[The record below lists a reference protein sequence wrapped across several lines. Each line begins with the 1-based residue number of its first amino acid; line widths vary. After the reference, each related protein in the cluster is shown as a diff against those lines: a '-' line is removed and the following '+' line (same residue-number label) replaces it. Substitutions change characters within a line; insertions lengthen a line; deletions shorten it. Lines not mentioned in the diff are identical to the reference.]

1 MENNQQTDKKY
12 QNVFKAY
19 FSLFNND
26 KPDHLGTME
35 LSLQDAMS
43 LAEWITSQEGEQN
56 FRGDMVV
63 KIPVKGWN
71 KETKSGKPWIS
82 GIMSVDKPLE
92 GEKNDMPF

>member
-1 MENNQQTDKKY
+1 MENNYPTEKKY

-19 FSLFNND
+19 FSLFNNE

-43 LAEWITSQEGEQN
+43 LAEWITSQEGEEN

-71 KETKSGKPWIS
+71 KETKSG
-82 GIMSVDKPLE
+82 
-92 GEKNDMPF
+92 

>member
-1 MENNQQTDKKY
+1 MENNQQTEKKY

-19 FSLFNND
+19 FSLFNNE

-43 LAEWITSQEGEQN
+43 LAEWITSQEGEEN

-71 KETKSGKPWIS
+71 KETKAGKPWIS
-82 GIMSVDKPLE
+82 GIMSVDKEVE
-92 GEKNDMPF
+92 GGSDAMPF